1 MARPVTWHIDGL
13 DFNIGDDSY
22 GNLYEIQRERGWAG
36 TGIVAPARTPRVAR
50 HGSYRSPVY
59 RPGRLIE
66 LTGWVHCP
74 TWEGRQAA
82 EFRLAA
88 LCQDPDTLY
97 PLTRSD
103 HGFELVSYVELDTE
117 IDPIIRDGGRV
128 LDFTLQLASSDYRK
142 FAATASTWSTGLAQ
156 PATGG
161 ILWNGTAGTT
171 GLGYTPGIVYQNA
184 PSVTG
189 TVHVTNDGT
198 APADVII
205 LINGPCV
212 GPTITAGERV
222 IQWPNT
228 ISLGSTL
235 VIDTGAP
242 SVTVNGA
249 NRGTELTRSDWFQ
262 VPAQG
267 GLDITFT
274 AIDPANSVGAT
285 MTVQVFDSYA

>member
-13 DFNIGDDSY
+13 DFNVGNDSY
-22 GNLYEIQRERGWAG
+22 GNLFEIERERGWSG
-36 TGIVAPARTPRVAR
+36 TGLVSPARTPRVAR

-74 TWEGRQAA
+74 TWQGRQAA

-103 HGFELVSYVELDTE
+103 HGLELVSYVELDTE
-117 IDPIIRDGGRV
+117 IDPIIRPGGRV

-142 FAATASTWSTGLAQ
+142 FAATPSQWTTGLAEE
-156 PATGG
+156 ASGG
-161 ILWNGTAGTT
+161 ILWNGSAGTT
-171 GLGYTPGIVYQNA
+171 GLGYTPGIVYQTASSATGIVTATNA
-184 PSVTG
+184 
-189 TVHVTNDGT
+189 GT
-198 APADVII
+198 APADVIMI
-205 LINGPCV
+205 IAGPCD
-212 GPTITAGERV
+212 GPTLTAGERV
-222 IQWPNT
+222 IQWPNMVPA
-228 ISLGSTL
+228 GATL

-242 SVTVNGA
+242 SVKLNGV
-249 NRGTELTRSDWFQ
+249 NRGTELTRADWFQ

-267 GLDITFT
+267 SLDIVFS
-274 AIDPANSVGAT
+274 ALDPADSVGT
-285 MTVQVFDSYA
+285 TLTVQVYDSYA